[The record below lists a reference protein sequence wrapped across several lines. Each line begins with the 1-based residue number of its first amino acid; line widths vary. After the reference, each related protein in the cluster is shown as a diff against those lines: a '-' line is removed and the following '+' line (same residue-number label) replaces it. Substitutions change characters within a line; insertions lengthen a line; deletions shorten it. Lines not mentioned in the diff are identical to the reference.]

1 MTANK
6 TDCDYYMSRL
16 NQLLNK
22 NKQVND
28 RYGIDNDMAS
38 ATAKAA
44 VTQNNNVAAPELRTE
59 REVSRF

>member
-1 MTANK
+1 MTTTNK

-28 RYGIDNDMAS
+28 RYGIDNE
-38 ATAKAA
+38 TGGAA
-44 VTQNNNVAAPELRTE
+44 VKSATQNNNVVTPEFRPE
-59 REVSRF
+59 REVGLT